1 MTIYVA
7 ACALIDPDGR
17 ILISRR
23 PKSKPHP
30 LLWEFPGGKIE
41 PGETPAQAL
50 SRELKEEIGI
60 VVTVA
65 DKWIT
70 REYSYDQVDVKLHFF
85 KVTKWAGQ
93 IQPKEEQ
100 RLSWNN
106 PSSPHVS
113 PVLPANELIFKAI
126 RLPELYAITNA
137 EEHPNNFIAL
147 VANKLQQGLRL
158 IQIREKVIKKDLY
171 VELAKKIIGMAA
183 PYGARVMINSDTEL
197 AYTLGADGVHL
208 NSKLLHSLPD
218 KPANLIVSASC
229 HNTADIEKAINKN
242 LDFIVLSPVKETLSH
257 PGLVGMGWNR
267 FNTLL
272 KKHNMPVYALGGMQ
286 RADLKKALDNGAVG
300 IASQRSVWVD

>member
-1 MTIYVA
+1 MLA
-7 ACALIDPDGR
+7 E
-17 ILISRR
+17 R
-23 PKSKPHP
+23 PIKKTWSGW
-30 LLWEFPGGKIE
+30 WEFPGGKIE

-158 IQIREKVIKKDLY
+158 IQIREKVMKKNLY

-208 NSKLLHSLPD
+208 NSKLLHSLSD

-229 HNTADIEKAINKN
+229 HNTADIEEAINKN

-267 FNTLL
+267 FNALL

>member
-1 MTIYVA
+1 MLA
-7 ACALIDPDGR
+7 E
-17 ILISRR
+17 R
-23 PKSKPHP
+23 PIKKTWSGW
-30 LLWEFPGGKIE
+30 WEFPGGKIE

-286 RADLKKALDNGAVG
+286 RADLKKAQIVSKDIIFEV
-300 IASQRSVWVD
+300 R

>member
-1 MTIYVA
+1 MLA
-7 ACALIDPDGR
+7 E
-17 ILISRR
+17 R
-23 PKSKPHP
+23 PIKKTWSGW
-30 LLWEFPGGKIE
+30 WEFPGGKIE

-242 LDFIVLSPVKETLSH
+242 LDFIVLSPIKETLSH

>member
-1 MTIYVA
+1 M
-7 ACALIDPDGR
+7 
-17 ILISRR
+17 
-23 PKSKPHP
+23 
-30 LLWEFPGGKIE
+30 
-41 PGETPAQAL
+41 
-50 SRELKEEIGI
+50 
-60 VVTVA
+60 
-65 DKWIT
+65 
-70 REYSYDQVDVKLHFF
+70 
-85 KVTKWAGQ
+85 
-93 IQPKEEQ
+93 
-100 RLSWNN
+100 
-106 PSSPHVS
+106 
-113 PVLPANELIFKAI
+113 
-126 RLPELYAITNA
+126 PELYAITNA

-158 IQIREKVIKKDLY
+158 IQIREKVMKKDLY